1 MNSINDNDL
10 ITLLSHYSEYAGA
23 SETWYA
29 PSFVLDILKRIR
41 HGGGARATNEA
52 FFVGTHVF
60 MDKSDYMRLHPL
72 AKTPEEALSMQLA
85 TRAKGE

>member
-1 MNSINDNDL
+1 MNSISDSDL
-10 ITLLSHYSEYAGA
+10 ITLLSHCIECAGA
-23 SETWYA
+23 DETWYA
-29 PSFVLDILKRIR
+29 PSSVLDVLKRVR

-52 FFVGTHVF
+52 FFVGAHVF